1 MNLVGPLSSGAA
13 VGNAGVA
20 TANADSTSV
29 ISGTL
34 VALYVKYNDSPPG
47 ATTDIAITTKG
58 ATPYAPAQTLL
69 AVANAAT
76 DKWFYPRA
84 LTQVNTTGADI
95 AGAYEA
101 MPVHDLVNVKID
113 QANAGDSI
121 QVWLLLDD

>member
-1 MNLVGPLSSGAA
+1 MSQRSAAVMRALLDGSVIRESHRTGDTRVQDPYCIRCQPQVTGAA
-13 VGNAGVA
+13 MDVLRMAA
-20 TANADSTSV
+20 R
-29 ISGTL
+29 TL
-34 VALYVKYNDSPPG
+34 E
-47 ATTDIAITTKG
+47 IE
-58 ATPYAPAQTLL
+58 
-69 AVANAAT
+69 ANAAT